1 MSDSI
6 NLLQVRAEDCEQ
18 RDLEAVLRREL
29 LANSL
34 ESLGDLRGDEI

>member
-18 RDLEAVLRREL
+18 RDLEAVSRRAL
-29 LANSL
+29 LVNSL
-34 ESLGDLRGDEI
+34 VSLGDLRGEEI